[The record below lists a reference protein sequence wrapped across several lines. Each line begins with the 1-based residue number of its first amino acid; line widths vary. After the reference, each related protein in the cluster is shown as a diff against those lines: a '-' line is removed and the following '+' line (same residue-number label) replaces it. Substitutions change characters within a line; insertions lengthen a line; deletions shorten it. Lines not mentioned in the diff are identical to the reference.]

1 MSFILKTVSYCQEQK
16 CGNLEA
22 KKLNNVSGLV
32 EDWSWSVLQFAASLS
47 RESKLTS
54 HDCFGLCREDD
65 TSHWSACA
73 ELSKIK
79 AFFRSSYC
87 KFFCLVHFAFI
98 RKEHCITGLQH
109 VILERNNDEEG
120 HFRIPKT
127 LTFNQMRGKP
137 SAKPFFTSF
146 KKRLGRASSSR
157 S

>member
-87 KFFCLVHFAFI
+87 KFFLSGSL
-98 RKEHCITGLQH
+98 CIHTKRALH
-109 VILERNNDEEG
+109 HWSTTR
-120 HFRIPKT
+120 HFRAEQWRGRPFQNSKNPHFQSDAREAKCKT
-127 LTFNQMRGKP
+127 FLH
-137 SAKPFFTSF
+137 
-146 KKRLGRASSSR
+146 LI
-157 S
+157 

>member
-1 MSFILKTVSYCQEQK
+1 MTVLGCAAKMIPVTGLPVLNCPKLKHS
-16 CGNLEA
+16 
-22 KKLNNVSGLV
+22 SGV
-32 EDWSWSVLQFAASLS
+32 PIVN
-47 RESKLTS
+47 
-54 HDCFGLCREDD
+54 
-65 TSHWSACA
+65 
-73 ELSKIK
+73 
-79 AFFRSSYC
+79 
-87 KFFCLVHFAFI
+87 FFCLVHFAFI